1 MNLYNIYNIL
11 NLLYI
16 TEIYCTMSTSTDIQ
30 PVESV
35 NTKIVETIQ
44 KLDDL
49 FITIKD
55 KCNETNYK
63 LLIDYKNSILS
74 ICNTICDKMCKCV
87 SGGDTF
93 CNDNIDSFIKCN
105 NLQHILLESPILQ
118 NIIIMNSLPDIDK
131 YDITK
136 YIQLPYIKYELDASI
151 NCNLLDIN
159 INININK
166 MPQEQFVIKLTQLFS
181 FADHIYKL
189 QDCTNN
195 FTTMCIHIAIFD
207 ITFKNSFFI
216 YTNSTLR
223 NTILH
228 KLNEGISRQIIKGS
242 TRDLSMTL
250 INKIYNRIDHNLNI
264 YSPYFTQITN
274 YINACGDKNITKITN
289 YINSCENKN
298 ITKTNTN
305 TNSNID
311 TNSNTD
317 SINTDSINIEIRRSK
332 RCKRDISYKNM

>member
-1 MNLYNIYNIL
+1 
-11 NLLYI
+11 
-16 TEIYCTMSTSTDIQ
+16 MSTVIQ
-30 PVESV
+30 PVESA
-35 NTKIVETIQ
+35 NTKIVETIKQ
-44 KLDDL
+44 LDDL

-55 KCNETNYK
+55 KCNETDYK

-118 NIIIMNSLPDIDK
+118 NIIIMKSLPDIDK

-151 NCNLLDIN
+151 NLLD
-159 INININK
+159 ININK
-166 MPQEQFVIKLTQLFS
+166 MPQEQFVRKLTQLFS
-181 FADHIYKL
+181 FAEHIYKL
-189 QDCTNN
+189 QDCANN

-274 YINACGDKNITKITN
+274 YINACGNKNITKITN
-289 YINSCENKN
+289 YINACENKN
-298 ITKTNTN
+298 KTKT
-305 TNSNID
+305 
-311 TNSNTD
+311 
-317 SINTDSINIEIRRSK
+317 SINTDDNISNSTNIELRRSK
-332 RCKRDISYKNM
+332 RSKRVISYKNM

>member
-1 MNLYNIYNIL
+1 MS
-11 NLLYI
+11 
-16 TEIYCTMSTSTDIQ
+16 MSTVIQ

-55 KCNETNYK
+55 KFNKTDYK

-74 ICNTICDKMCKCV
+74 ICDKICDKMCKCV
-87 SGGDTF
+87 SGGNTF
-93 CNDNIDSFIKCN
+93 CNDNIDSFMKCN
-105 NLQHILLESPILQ
+105 NLQHILLEFPILQ
-118 NIIIMNSLPDIDK
+118 NIIIMKSLPDIDK

-136 YIQLPYIKYELDASI
+136 YIQLQCPYIKYELDASI

-166 MPQEQFVIKLTQLFS
+166 MPQEQFVRQFLQLCS
-181 FADHIYKL
+181 FAEHVYQL
-189 QDCTNN
+189 QNRTNN
-195 FTTMCIHIAIFD
+195 FNTMCIHIAIFD
-207 ITFKNSFFI
+207 IIFNKNSFYI
-216 YTNSTLR
+216 YTNSEFR
-223 NTILH
+223 NITLH
-228 KLNEGISRQIIKGS
+228 KLNEWSTCQIIKGS

-305 TNSNID
+305 TNTNSNID